1 MDYASLG
8 LTEDFSH
15 LMTTVQKAG
24 GKGTYVQVGA
34 DLVAGHHQFYFDFNE
49 KAISQLTELMARV
62 VYQLLGR

>member
-1 MDYASLG
+1 
-8 LTEDFSH
+8 
-15 LMTTVQKAG
+15 MTTVQKAG
-24 GKGTYVQVGA
+24 GKGTYIQVGA